1 MKKVSIECTISDTMM
16 QSLVKRLVM
25 VYMVSLQNLE
35 SYRAEL
41 HFKLLV
47 TVYSCIHTHLELLNY
62 KYFVE
67 KLITQK
73 ILKWQYVFSLFCF

>member
-1 MKKVSIECTISDTMM
+1 M
-16 QSLVKRLVM
+16 QTLVKRLVM

-35 SYRAEL
+35 SYRAEP

-47 TVYSCIHTHLELLNY
+47 KVYSCTHKHLELLNY

-67 KLITQK
+67 KLIPQK